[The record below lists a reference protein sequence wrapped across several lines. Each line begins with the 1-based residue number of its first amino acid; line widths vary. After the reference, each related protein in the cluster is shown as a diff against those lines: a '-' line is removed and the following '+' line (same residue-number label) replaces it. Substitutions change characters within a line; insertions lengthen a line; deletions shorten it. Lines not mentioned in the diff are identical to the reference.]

1 MKPFIHVH
9 LGTKTGQYIY
19 AISDLVNIDPIW
31 PNLWLALL
39 ICRHNMMTIWP
50 HTTLLICVRW
60 FWKWIIFIHTLQ
72 CRWKLFTSKT
82 NVCNIQHSVVRFHI
96 VCGHF
101 VIILCLQ
108 IDRANLRF
116 GQMAISEKHHRHRQL
131 TYTNLGS
138 STSPSSDLKLYWW
151 TLTPTQVFFRIMDDD
166 AVWVQF

>member
-1 MKPFIHVH
+1 MISLYLMKSSEVRIA
-9 LGTKTGQYIY
+9 GDRSNCK
-19 AISDLVNIDPIW
+19 
-31 PNLWLALL
+31 
-39 ICRHNMMTIWP
+39 MMTKWP
-50 HTTLLICVRW
+50 HTTWKRTTPCW
-60 FWKWIIFIHTLQ
+60 FAYADYGSEWFSFIH
-72 CRWKLFTSKT
+72 CKCGWKLFTSKT
-82 NVCNIQHSVVRFHI
+82 DVCNIQHSVVRFHV

-151 TLTPTQVFFRIMDDD
+151 TLTPTQVFLELWMMMRFGFNFKRQYARAIITI
-166 AVWVQF
+166 WL

>member
-1 MKPFIHVH
+1 MIDLIVRWWRNGHTQRENGQRHVDLRMLIMEVNDFLSYIASVDENYSLPKPM
-9 LGTKTGQYIY
+9 Y
-19 AISDLVNIDPIW
+19 AIS
-31 PNLWLALL
+31 
-39 ICRHNMMTIWP
+39 
-50 HTTLLICVRW
+50 
-60 FWKWIIFIHTLQ
+60 
-72 CRWKLFTSKT
+72 
-82 NVCNIQHSVVRFHI
+82 IQHSVVRFHV

-151 TLTPTQVFFRIMDDD
+151 TLTPTQVFLELWMMMRFGFNFKRQYARAIITI
-166 AVWVQF
+166 WL

>member
-1 MKPFIHVH
+1 MKTNNAM
-9 LGTKTGQYIY
+9 L
-19 AISDLVNIDPIW
+19 N
-31 PNLWLALL
+31 
-39 ICRHNMMTIWP
+39 
-50 HTTLLICVRW
+50 CVRW

-116 GQMAISEKHHRHRQL
+116 GQMAISEKLHRRL

-138 STSPSSDLKLYWW
+138 SSPSSDLKLYWW
-151 TLTPTQVFFRIMDDD
+151 TLTPTQVFFRICDDD
-166 AVWVQF
+166 AVQVQFLEAACTYGYNNNNSIVKYTYSTKIALSKATKAKIHQIL